1 MPTGRK
7 RSPPPTRRHALEAA
21 ILIAHGFT
29 RDMLVNLIRAGLATA
44 GGRPLLSRRA
54 RAIVTGA
61 AHGTLPPVT

>member
-7 RSPPPTRRHALEAA
+7 RSPPPTRCHALEAA

-44 GGRPLLSRRA
+44 G
-54 RAIVTGA
+54 A
-61 AHGTLPPVT
+61 AHC

>member
-29 RDMLVNLIRAGLATA
+29 RDMLVNLIGAGTA